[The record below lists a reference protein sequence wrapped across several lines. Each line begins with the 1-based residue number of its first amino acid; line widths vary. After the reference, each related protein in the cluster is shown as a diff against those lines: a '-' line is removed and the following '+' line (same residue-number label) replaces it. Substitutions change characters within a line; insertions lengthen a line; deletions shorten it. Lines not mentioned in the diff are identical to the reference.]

1 VIGGLLQR
9 VFRSRKTEAPP
20 LDYETAKTLAASPA
34 VSDRQRAAE
43 NGGTRPE
50 ILYYLAADKT
60 PEVRAAVAAN
70 EATPVQA
77 DLILTRD
84 ADDRVREDLARKI
97 ARLTPGLSAEQH
109 ERLRRMTYEAL
120 EILARDQVRKVRQVI
135 AETLRDVA
143 SAPPEII
150 RLLAQDSE
158 IEVASPVLQYSPVL
172 TDADLM
178 EIIGSSP
185 IPGAL
190 GAIARR
196 DGLPEPISDA
206 IGASSDID
214 AIAAL
219 LSNPSAQIREETLD
233 QLVDRAREVK
243 IWHLPLVRRPKLS
256 AQAGIALAQFV
267 ATNLLAI
274 LKDRRDLDP
283 VATREI
289 SRLVMRR
296 LAEEA
301 PDTASR
307 PEPLAGIPKA
317 QSKPT
322 NEQLERARKL
332 KETGKLDETAVLHA
346 LGSDRTF
353 ARACLAV
360 LAELPVEAVEKMLGA
375 HSAKGV
381 VALAWKAGLGAR
393 AAVRVQIQLAQIPPG
408 TALQPRPDGTYALG
422 EDAMRWQLDFFAGM
436 G

>member
-1 VIGGLLQR
+1 MIGLLQR
-9 VFRSRKTEAPP
+9 VFRSRKSETPP

-50 ILYYLAADKT
+50 ILYYLASDKT
-60 PEVRAAVAAN
+60 PEVRSAVAAN

-84 ADDRVREDLARKI
+84 ADDGVREDLARKI

-150 RLLAQDSE
+150 RLLAQDGE
-158 IEVASPVLQYSPVL
+158 IEVAGPVLQYSPVL
-172 TDADLM
+172 TDDDLL
-178 EIIGSSP
+178 EIIGASP

-190 GAIARR
+190 KAIARR
-196 DGLPEPISDA
+196 DGVTEPIADA
-206 IGASSDID
+206 IGASPDLD

-233 QLVDRAREVK
+233 QLVERAKETK
-243 IWHLPLVRRPKLS
+243 SWHLPLVRRPRLS
-256 AQAGIALAQFV
+256 AKAAIALAQFV
-267 ATNLLAI
+267 ATNLLAT

-283 VATREI
+283 GATREI
-289 SRLVMRR
+289 SKVVMRR
-296 LAEEA
+296 LAEEPA
-301 PDTASR
+301 EPPPRA
-307 PEPLAGIPKA
+307 EPLAGIPRA
-317 QSKPT
+317 PSKPT
-322 NEQLERARKL
+322 NEQVERARKL
-332 KETGKLDETAVLHA
+332 KEAGKLDETAVLHA

-360 LAELPVEAVEKMLGA
+360 LADIPVEAVEKMLGA

-408 TALQPRPDGTYALG
+408 AALQPRPNGTYALG
-422 EDAMRWQLDFFAGM
+422 EEAMRWQLDFFSGM